1 MLALLCCAFCK
12 YPRASRLYSSLTPNR
27 PSVYEGLCK
36 LEKGSDE
43 NKIMAI
49 VPTSEKNEKCLK
61 NLITN
66 IFLKTNALLL
76 VTFSSRDNLNR
87 SDVSKCQKFE
97 ATKIFDK

>member
-1 MLALLCCAFCK
+1 
-12 YPRASRLYSSLTPNR
+12 LT
-27 PSVYEGLCK
+27 PSVYEGLSK

-61 NLITN
+61 MYLQMILLKKN
-66 IFLKTNALLL
+66 IFLKTKALLL

-87 SDVSKCQKFE
+87 SDVSKCQKLRGNKNF
-97 ATKIFDK
+97 